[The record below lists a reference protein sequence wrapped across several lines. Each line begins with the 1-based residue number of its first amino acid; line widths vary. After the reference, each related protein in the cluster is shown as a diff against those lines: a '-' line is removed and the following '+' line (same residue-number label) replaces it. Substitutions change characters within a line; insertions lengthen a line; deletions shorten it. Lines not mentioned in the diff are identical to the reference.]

1 MNDRQ
6 LAILGAVIQE
16 YVRTAEPVAS
26 KAVAEVMD
34 VSPATIRNDMAML
47 EEEGFLRQPHTS
59 AGRVPTEEGYR
70 LFLERFVKPREP
82 GRVSAPLRKAITPG
96 EDSQDRLRAIAKSL
110 VELSGDA
117 ALTSLDAGWNYYT
130 GLSKLLDKPEF
141 ADVQVLRAFSGAV
154 DRMDEVMQG
163 AFAKSDRDMNVWI
176 GSENPFGHD
185 LATILVRYKLP
196 GGGMGILGLVGPLRM
211 DYKRNIELLE
221 EAKTLLD
228 DQSDL

>member
-26 KAVAEVMD
+26 KAIADVVD

-82 GRVSAPLRKAITPG
+82 GRVSATMRKAITPG

>member
-6 LAILGAVIQE
+6 LAILGAVIRE

-26 KAVAEVMD
+26 KAIADSVD
-34 VSPATIRNDMAML
+34 VSPATIRNDMALL
-47 EEEGFLRQPHTS
+47 EEEGYLRQPHTS

-82 GRVSAPLRKAITPG
+82 GRVSAPLRKAVTSGGAPQ
-96 EDSQDRLRAIAKSL
+96 ERLRAIAKSL
-110 VELSGDA
+110 VELSGEA
-117 ALTSLDAGWNYYT
+117 ALTSLDSGSYYT

-141 ADVQVLRAFSGAV
+141 ADVQVLRSFSGAI
-154 DRMDEVMQG
+154 DRIDEVMQS
-163 AFAKSDRDMNVWI
+163 AFEKSDRDMNVWI
-176 GSENPFGHD
+176 GSENPFGRD
-185 LATILVRYKLP
+185 MATILVRYRLP